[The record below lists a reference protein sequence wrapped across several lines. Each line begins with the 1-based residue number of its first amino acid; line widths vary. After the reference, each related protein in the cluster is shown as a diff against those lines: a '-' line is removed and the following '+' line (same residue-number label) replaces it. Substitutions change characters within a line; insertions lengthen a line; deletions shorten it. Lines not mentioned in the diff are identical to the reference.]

1 MDSVDRKKIPDLH
14 LIENIDYIRKEK
26 ITLSNGIPVFLL
38 KAGNQDILRIELLF
52 NAGNWEET
60 APLIASSTNAM
71 LTEGTKTRTAET
83 IAESFD
89 FYGSY
94 LHLNV
99 DKDMASIVLYTLSKY
114 LEKTLEIVSDIVQ
127 NSIFPE
133 RQFETY
139 IQNKKQQFIEDQEK
153 VRYLAQTGF
162 LKSVFG
168 QEHPYGKEISIK
180 DFEQVTPDQLAGFH
194 NKYYLSDSIRII
206 VAGKIGRGIEEI
218 FERNFG
224 KWDLRTAKVPVQ
236 VPVPDVPR
244 NLTTIFLEKEN
255 AVQSAIRIGKQLFN
269 KHHPDY
275 HSMQVLNTVLGG
287 FFGSR
292 LMKNIREEKG
302 YTYGI
307 GSVIVSM
314 HHAGCFIIASEAGT
328 EVCRSAIKEIYK
340 EIKILQQQLIP
351 EEELNMVRNYLLG
364 QVIRMFD
371 GPFALAESFRSILEY
386 GLDYSHYD
394 NAIHTIKNITAKDLR
409 DVANRYLDPESMT
422 EIIAGKY

>member
-14 LIENIDYIRKEK
+14 LIENIDYIREEK

-52 NAGNWEET
+52 NAGNWVET

-94 LHLNV
+94 LHLSV

-114 LEKTLEIVSDIVQ
+114 LEKTLEIVSDIVR

-139 IQNKKQQFIEDQEK
+139 IQKKKQQFIEDQEK

-180 DFEQVTPDQLAGFH
+180 DFERL
-194 NKYYLSDSIRII
+194 K
-206 VAGKIGRGIEEI
+206 
-218 FERNFG
+218 
-224 KWDLRTAKVPVQ
+224 
-236 VPVPDVPR
+236 
-244 NLTTIFLEKEN
+244 
-255 AVQSAIRIGKQLFN
+255 SA
-269 KHHPDY
+269 
-275 HSMQVLNTVLGG
+275 
-287 FFGSR
+287 
-292 LMKNIREEKG
+292 
-302 YTYGI
+302 
-307 GSVIVSM
+307 
-314 HHAGCFIIASEAGT
+314 FI
-328 EVCRSAIKEIYK
+328 K
-340 EIKILQQQLIP
+340 LI
-351 EEELNMVRNYLLG
+351 
-364 QVIRMFD
+364 Q
-371 GPFALAESFRSILEY
+371 
-386 GLDYSHYD
+386 
-394 NAIHTIKNITAKDLR
+394 
-409 DVANRYLDPESMT
+409 
-422 EIIAGKY
+422 